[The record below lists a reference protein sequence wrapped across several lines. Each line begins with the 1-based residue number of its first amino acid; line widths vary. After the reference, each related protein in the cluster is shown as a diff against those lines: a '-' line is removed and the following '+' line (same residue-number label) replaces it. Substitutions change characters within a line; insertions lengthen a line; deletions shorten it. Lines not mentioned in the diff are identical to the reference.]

1 MTYLQPLDQQFQ
13 HGFEAVSTDPAVIR
27 TAFGRFPSGIAA
39 LSALVDGAP
48 VGIVASSF
56 SVGASF
62 DPPLVMFS
70 VQNSSTTWP
79 TLRRHG
85 RIGVSVLGS
94 EHAQLC
100 YQLASRSGD
109 RFAGVPVVAT
119 DEGALFIDGSALW
132 LDCEILSETAAGD
145 HHIVLLEVKALKVE
159 ADQEPLIYHGA
170 TFRQLAS

>member
-1 MTYLQPLDQQFQ
+1 VTLLQPYDQRFQ
-13 HGFEAVSTDPAVIR
+13 HGLEPVSSDPAVIR
-27 TAFGRFPSGIAA
+27 KAFGRFPSGIAA
-39 LSALVDGAP
+39 LSALVDGVP
-48 VGIVASSF
+48 TGIVASSF

-94 EHAQLC
+94 EHAELC

-109 RFAGVPVVAT
+109 RFAGVPTMST
-119 DEGALFIDGSALW
+119 DEGALFIHGSVLW
-132 LDCEILSETAAGD
+132 LDCDILSETAAGD
-145 HHIVLLEVKALKVE
+145 HQIVLLEVRALKV
-159 ADQEPLIYHGA
+159 DSGQEPLIYHGA
-170 TFRQLAS
+170 IFRHLV